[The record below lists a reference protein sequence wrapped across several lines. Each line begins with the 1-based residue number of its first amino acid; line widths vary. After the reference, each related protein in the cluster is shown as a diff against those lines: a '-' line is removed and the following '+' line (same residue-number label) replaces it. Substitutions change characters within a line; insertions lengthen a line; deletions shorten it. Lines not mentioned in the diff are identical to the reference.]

1 MLLTTYIQK
10 NWKINRQN
18 LRKTHLIK
26 NNRKQTEIPQKS
38 INSHGIKERG
48 EFFSVLLL
56 IFIFVY
62 KIIRP
67 KYALNFMCFLSYLSY
82 FKNPSI
88 NAINFATKLR
98 QCMSIL
104 VVNNTSCAPPISWFC
119 WMNQLLDW
127 HSMTP
132 FVHICGTPA
141 IKNICKFAIMGP

>member
-1 MLLTTYIQK
+1 MIGAFKLMLLTTYIQK

-48 EFFSVLLL
+48 EFFSVLLF

-67 KYALNFMCFLSYLSY
+67 KYALKFMCFLSCLSY

-104 VVNNTSCAPPISWFC
+104 VVNNTSILFDEPTLGLAFYDPICSHLW
-119 WMNQLLDW
+119 NPS
-127 HSMTP
+127 H
-132 FVHICGTPA
+132 
-141 IKNICKFAIMGP
+141 

>member
-26 NNRKQTEIPQKS
+26 ITENKQKFHRRS
-38 INSHGIKERG
+38 INSDGIKERG
-48 EFFSVLLL
+48 EFFSVLLF

-127 HSMTP
+127 HSMTSI
-132 FVHICGTPA
+132 FHICGTPA

>member
-1 MLLTTYIQK
+1 MVGAFKLMLLTTYIQK

-26 NNRKQTEIPQKS
+26 ITENKQKFHRRS
-38 INSHGIKERG
+38 INSDGIKERG

-104 VVNNTSCAPPISWFC
+104 VVNNTSILFDEPTLGLAFYDPICSHLW
-119 WMNQLLDW
+119 NPS
-127 HSMTP
+127 H
-132 FVHICGTPA
+132 
-141 IKNICKFAIMGP
+141 

>member
-1 MLLTTYIQK
+1 MVGAFKLMLLTTYIQK

-67 KYALNFMCFLSYLSY
+67 KYALKFMCFLSCLSY

-104 VVNNTSCAPPISWFC
+104 VVNNTSILFDEPTLGLAFYDINFSHLWNPS
-119 WMNQLLDW
+119 
-127 HSMTP
+127 H
-132 FVHICGTPA
+132 
-141 IKNICKFAIMGP
+141 